1 MSAPPKFATLADA
14 IAAYRAGRSRRWAD
28 VAGHQVDLH
37 AAANPCKVSRPGVV
51 TWEETATLGDID
63 YFFAAG
69 GTVEGW
75 NRRVEAMTM
84 AELARASEVLPELAV
99 PEVAPVER
107 CPWCGHVEEV
117 KP

>member
-1 MSAPPKFATLADA
+1 MSAPPKFATLPDA
-14 IAAYRAGRSRRWAD
+14 IAAYRAGRSRRWAEVD
-28 VAGHQVDLH
+28 GHQVDLH
-37 AAANPCKVSRPGVV
+37 AAAHPCAVSRAD
-51 TWEETATLGDID
+51 EERAPLIVSQWASTDREAHD
-63 YFFAAG
+63 Y
-69 GTVEGW
+69 TVAR
-75 NRRVEAMTM
+75 NIA